1 MGCILARKMYSQHQ
15 AAMGFK
21 IDGETLEMV
30 LLGQTASHSFC
41 NSMVAD
47 SNSDRFIGYE
57 VGDNFPRGL

>member
-1 MGCILARKMYSQHQ
+1 MYSQHQ

-21 IDGETLEMV
+21 IDGETLAMV

-41 NSMVAD
+41 NSIVAD
-47 SNSDRFIGYE
+47 SNADRFIGYE